1 MAVLASQSNRR
12 MDLRRRTWLH
22 HAPMGTLSP
31 GEQPLD
37 VTRFDVESASDL
49 LGTWVRR
56 TPVVELERN
65 AFGVPGRLS
74 LKLELLQHTG
84 SFKPRGAFNRMLT
97 ADIDE
102 SGVLAASGGNFGL
115 GVAYAANRLGHPAEI
130 FVPSTSPPLKVQRI
144 RSLGATVHVIDGYY
158 ADAFAACE
166 ERAFDTGAAFLHPYD
181 QPAVVAGQGTL
192 AQELAE
198 QQPRLDTVI
207 AAVGGGGLI
216 GGIAA
221 WFASDVR
228 VIGVE
233 TERCPTMTAALA
245 ANEPVDVEV
254 GGIAADSLGAGRAG
268 MIGLAIVRRHVERI
282 VLVPDDA
289 AARARRLLWE
299 ECHVPAEPGAAT
311 PLAAL
316 ISGAYTPQPDERIAL
331 VISGGNADPADLSPR
346 VDLPDLEG

>member
-1 MAVLASQSNRR
+1 
-12 MDLRRRTWLH
+12 
-22 HAPMGTLSP
+22 MGTLSP

-49 LGTWVRR
+49 LGTWVRH
-56 TPVVELERN
+56 TPVAEMERG
-65 AFGVPGRLS
+65 AFGIPGRLV

-102 SGVLAASGGNFGL
+102 TGVLAASGGNFGL
-115 GVAYAANRLGHPAEI
+115 AVAYAAHRLGHPAEI
-130 FVPSTSPPLKVQRI
+130 FVPSMSPPMKTERI
-144 RSLGATVHVIDGYY
+144 RSYGATVHVVDGFY
-158 ADAFAACE
+158 AQAFAACE

-192 AQELAE
+192 AQELGDQE
-198 QQPRLDTVI
+198 PTLDTVI
-207 AAVGGGGLI
+207 VAVGGGGLI

-233 TERCPTMTAALA
+233 PERCPTLTAALA
-245 ANEPVDVEV
+245 AGKPVDVEV
-254 GGIAADSLGAGRAG
+254 GGVAADALGAGRAG
-268 MIGLAIVRRHVERI
+268 MIGLAIAQRYVERVI
-282 VLVPDDA
+282 LVTDDEVT
-289 AARARRLLWE
+289 RARRLLWDD
-299 ECHVPAEPGAAT
+299 CRVAAEPGAAA

-316 ISGAYTPQPDERIAL
+316 LAGGYVPQPDERVAL
-331 VISGGNADPADLSPR
+331 VVCGGNADPADLAAAAS
-346 VDLPDLEG
+346 DDTD